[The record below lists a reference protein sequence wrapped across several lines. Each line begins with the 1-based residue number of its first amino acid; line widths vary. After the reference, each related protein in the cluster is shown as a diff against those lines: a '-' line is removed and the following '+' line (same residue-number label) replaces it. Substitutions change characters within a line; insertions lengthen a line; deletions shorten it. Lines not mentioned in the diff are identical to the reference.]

1 MSQRIDFH
9 PYRGKQV
16 RIKIQ
21 NRDKYIR
28 EAKLYLRWKKQGN
41 AMSILGVVWIIS
53 LILAFVFPS
62 AKFLVWCVISVYFII
77 LVWGMT
83 IVFKISEHK
92 EKYKTLKYGR
102 SRNCD
107 RKNS

>member
-28 EAKLYLRWKKQGN
+28 EAKLYLRWKKQLN
-41 AMSILGVVWIIS
+41 AVSILGVVWIIS
-53 LILAFVFPS
+53 LILGLAFPGT
-62 AKFLVWCVISVYFII
+62 KFLVWCIISIYFTI

-83 IVFKISEHK
+83 VCFKVSEHR

-102 SRNCD
+102 NRNRD

>member
-9 PYRGKQV
+9 PYNGKQV

-28 EAKLYLRWKKQGN
+28 EAKLYLRWKKQLN
-41 AMSILGVVWIIS
+41 AVSILGVVWIIS
-53 LILAFVFPS
+53 LTLGFVFPS
-62 AKFLVWCVISVYFII
+62 ARFLVWFIISVYFII

-83 IVFKISEHK
+83 ICFKVSEHK

-102 SRNCD
+102 NRNLD